1 MTNKRCT
8 HKRAHK
14 CCRKRYKK
22 SRTHKR
28 RHKCCHKRRRSTKG
42 SRSKTHPGRKD
53 YTTKRG
59 DKVYHR
65 RHHYVRRRRRPYTHH
80 RRGGG
85 PYDDTPVSE
94 GEHKLVMEENYETLL
109 RYYGAHAKGHS
120 RDPFGPNAA
129 NAKSAIR
136 ATLENYQCK
145 IPELQAS
152 LERKYGVRPALIN
165 DKYKCGQGGGRRRA
179 AALCAARGW

>member
-1 MTNKRCT
+1 MSKKRCT

-59 DKVYHR
+59 DKVFHR

-80 RRGGG
+80 RRKSRQRGGG
-85 PYDDTPVSE
+85 PGGSIQD
-94 GEHKLVMEENYETLL
+94 LL
-109 RYYGAHAKGHS
+109 FKMQTIFR
-120 RDPFGPNAA
+120 
-129 NAKSAIR
+129 
-136 ATLENYQCK
+136 
-145 IPELQAS
+145 
-152 LERKYGVRPALIN
+152 
-165 DKYKCGQGGGRRRA
+165 
-179 AALCAARGW
+179 